1 MKVLQAETDS
11 EAWGQEEL
19 SAPKTQKGRSGPR
32 GRGRLERGVAGAAG
46 AASCAA

>member
-1 MKVLQAETDS
+1 MKVLQAATDS